1 MFDRLSTADKRKA
14 KIDFEQAKIIHEFM
28 TSAGKSEDEIKTKIN
43 EKFAGKAWLDE
54 IIQVIFNA
62 YEYKRQEQRRRNQER
77 YERESNRREEQHRQ
91 WREQWSGY
99 NRTSSPPP
107 PQGISLNEALQFF
120 GFTTLPDKT
129 ELKRQYLMLA
139 LKLHP
144 DKGGDTAI
152 FQKFQNYKEI
162 LWRRAGL

>member
-1 MFDRLSTADKRKA
+1 MFEGLDKKA
-14 KIDFEQAKIIHEFM
+14 KAKAKADLNLAKIMVSGFRLD
-28 TSAGKSEDEIKTKIN
+28 GKSHEEIKTLISA
-43 EKFAGKAWLDE
+43 FLYGKAWHDE
-54 IIQVIFNA
+54 VMEELFDPRARQRRE
-62 YEYKRQEQRRRNQER
+62 YEQRERERQEQRRQW
-77 YERESNRREEQHRQ
+77 YEQ
-91 WREQWSGY
+91 WRGY

-162 LWRRAGL
+162 LWRRVGL